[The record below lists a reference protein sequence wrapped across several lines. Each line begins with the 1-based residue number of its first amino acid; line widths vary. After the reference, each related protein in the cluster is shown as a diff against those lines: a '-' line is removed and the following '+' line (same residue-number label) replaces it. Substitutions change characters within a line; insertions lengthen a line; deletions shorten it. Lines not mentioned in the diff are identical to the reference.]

1 MLKAMSS
8 SHRTRRQFL
17 KAAAFCAAM
26 TLLDGAFSSALA
38 AAGDFVAPHEAGP
51 HSRTWMAWPS
61 SARIWG
67 SGLAGIQGDISLIAK
82 TIARYE
88 PVIMCADGSDAAAVA
103 REMCGNSVAVVED
116 IPVNDCWI
124 RDSGCLFRCNG
135 DGGMDAIGLNF
146 NGWGGKQASGKDAG
160 VARQMAAK
168 VPVRF
173 SAADFVSEP
182 GAIET
187 DGEGTLIATE
197 SSIINPNRNPGK
209 SREQLEAA
217 MMSAYGA
224 TKVVWVPG
232 VRGLDIT
239 DGHIDATSRFV
250 RPGVVMI
257 QVSPSSLDGPYA
269 EDSRRQLQ
277 ILSRATDAKGRPLKV
292 IPIKAPVATRVGGR
306 DFLDSYL
313 NFYTV
318 NGAVI
323 TAQFG
328 DEARDAA
335 ARAALEQAFPG
346 RKVEMLDLD
355 RLYHGGGGVH
365 CVTQHQPAD

>member
-1 MLKAMSS
+1 
-8 SHRTRRQFL
+8 
-17 KAAAFCAAM
+17 M
-26 TLLDGAFSSALA
+26 TLLDGSFFSVSAA
-38 AAGDFVAPHEAGP
+38 DGCFVAPHEAGP
-51 HSRTWMAWPS
+51 HTRTWMAWPS

-67 SGLAGIQGDISLIAK
+67 AGLAGVQGDIALIAK

-88 PVIMCADGSDAAAVA
+88 PVTMCADGSANAAVA
-103 REMCGNSVAVVED
+103 REMCGNSVAVVDD

-146 NGWGGKQASGKDAG
+146 NGWGGKQASGKDAR

-168 VPVRF
+168 VPLRF
-173 SAADFVSEP
+173 RSADFVAEP

-187 DGEGTLIATE
+187 DGDGTLIATE
-197 SSIINPNRNPGK
+197 SSIINGNRNPGK
-209 SREQLEAA
+209 TREQLEAA

-224 TKVVWVPG
+224 TRVIWVPG
-232 VRGLDIT
+232 VMGLDIT
-239 DGHIDATSRFV
+239 DDHIDATSRFV

-257 QVSPSSLDGPYA
+257 QVSQLSDDDPYA
-269 EDSRRQLQ
+269 EDSRRQLR
-277 ILSRATDAKGRPLKV
+277 ILSEATDAKGRRLHV
-292 IPIKAPVATRVGGR
+292 IRIESPVTTRVRSR
-306 DFLDSYL
+306 DFLNSYL

-328 DEARDAA
+328 DAARDAA
-335 ARAALEQAFPG
+335 AGAALEQAFPG
-346 RKVEMLDLD
+346 RKVEMLNLD
-355 RLYHGGGGVH
+355 RLYNGGGGVH
-365 CVTQHQPAD
+365 CVTQHQPEG